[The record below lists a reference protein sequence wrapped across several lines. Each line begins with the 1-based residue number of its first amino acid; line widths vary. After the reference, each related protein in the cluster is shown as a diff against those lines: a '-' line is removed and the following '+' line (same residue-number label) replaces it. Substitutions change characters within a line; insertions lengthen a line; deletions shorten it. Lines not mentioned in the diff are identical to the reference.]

1 MEENRNPNT
10 AQEVPAEPDDDLLD
24 AKPARRAKW
33 FITGGVLVVFL
44 AAAVFLGARL
54 LKPQAMEGP
63 GDGGGMYISQ
73 GGPGGKSVQLN
84 MLPAA
89 EVPQQEPAAWGIFVR
104 REDKSIFIGTGNISL
119 GIRKSSDNA
128 PAEVVSDY
136 DGPVVEVVANH
147 QTQIYQDITE
157 MTPPEGDTGSV
168 VDIQQKVKDGSL
180 DDLTTN
186 SMVTV
191 WGEKQ
196 GDRLIA
202 KVIVFR

>member
-10 AQEVPAEPDDDLLD
+10 AQEVPAEPEDDPRD

-33 FITGGVLVVFL
+33 LIIAGVLIVFL

-73 GGPGGKSVQLN
+73 GGPGGKSVRLN

-89 EVPQQEPAAWGIFVR
+89 EVPQEEPTARGIFVR

-196 GDRLIA
+196 GDRFIA